1 VRSAIV
7 LVGGEARRAGG
18 REKYF
23 FTYRGKTFI
32 DRLLDTLRDVADEI
46 VVVARD
52 PEQCERF
59 CHLEEIRCISDI
71 RRGIGPIGGLHAGA
85 LAVHGTHVFV
95 AACDMPCIHADVVR
109 MLFAAVEG
117 YDAAIPCWEHDKYEP
132 LHAVYLRSAL
142 LGYLEEHESLS
153 LRSMVRSLNTR
164 YIGMERIR
172 AIDPGLHTFININKI
187 EDLDEIDRLLHCRD
201 DRAGRGRGGVGP
213 ERS

>member
-1 VRSAIV
+1 MSMRSAIV

-32 DRLLDTLRDVADEI
+32 DRLLDTLKEVVDEI

-59 CHLEEIRCISDI
+59 CHLDEIRCISDI

-85 LAVHGTHVFV
+85 LTVHGEYVFV
-95 AACDMPCIHADVVR
+95 SACDMPCVHADVVSL
-109 MLFAAVEG
+109 LFDAIDD
-117 YDAAIPCWEHDKYEP
+117 YDAVIPSWNPDMFEP
-132 LHAVYLRSAL
+132 LHAVYRRSAL
-142 LGYLEEHESLS
+142 LGYLQEHQSLS

-164 YIGMERIR
+164 YISVDRIR
-172 AIDPGLHTFININKI
+172 QIDPELLTFVNINKL
-187 EDLDEIDRLLHCRD
+187 EDLDAINRLLRGKD
-201 DRAGRGRGGVGP
+201 DACGHSRGDTG
-213 ERS
+213 